1 MRPAEILLDRGPYD
15 LGSELRLLQHRRIDL
30 LVTKNSGGGA
40 TVAKLD
46 AARALGIEV
55 VMVARPGSPAGPA
68 AATAEE
74 AVRWIDAG
82 AQPVTAAG

>member
-1 MRPAEILLDRGPYD
+1 M
-15 LGSELRLLQHRRIDL
+15 S
-30 LVTKNSGGGA
+30 KNSGGEA
-40 TVAKLD
+40 TAAKLD

-55 VMVARPGSPAGPA
+55 VMVARPGSPAGPV

-82 AQPVTAAG
+82 AQPVTEAG